1 MRFLV
6 IVLKISVAVFSIGP
20 EFTVVALRK
29 RYRQFY
35 GIFFSFYAE
44 SVAQNTKLRPKTSGG
59 LEIRNRCL
67 KGREILVVRF
77 HEPNMARPA
86 LKFI

>member
-6 IVLKISVAVFSIGP
+6 IVLKISVTVFSIGP

-29 RYRQFY
+29 RHRQFY

-67 KGREILVVRF
+67 KAARF
-77 HEPNMARPA
+77 WSFVSMNPIWHVQP
-86 LKFI
+86 